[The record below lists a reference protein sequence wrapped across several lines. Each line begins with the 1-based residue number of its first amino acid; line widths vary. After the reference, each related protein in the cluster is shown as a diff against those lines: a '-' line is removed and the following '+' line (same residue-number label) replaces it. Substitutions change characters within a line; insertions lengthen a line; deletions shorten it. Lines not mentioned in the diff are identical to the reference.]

1 MGEAKE
7 IHSVETD
14 FLHQIGA
21 WILFPLKVVYSY
33 AEDGEHYTH
42 WKTIDLPEERTGEV
56 KFRGVKAESA
66 EPIKTRYVKVEVTG
80 TKECQTWHYGVGHP
94 SWFFIDE
101 VIIK

>member
-1 MGEAKE
+1 MVCSPQYPKGFFG
-7 IHSVETD
+7 D
-14 FLHQIGA
+14 
-21 WILFPLKVVYSY
+21 ILVFGLQQV
-33 AEDGEHYTH
+33 DYTH

-80 TKECQTWHYGVGHP
+80 TKECPTWHYGVGHP